1 MNRNITFK
9 RISSNGEVTTS
20 FNLKKNDVNSDRLAM
35 LFKLNSES
43 IFLYDTIAGLIVGQ
57 NVHGDIVSWEK
68 LLFFWLWL

>member
-35 LFKLNSES
+35 LFKLNSPELMKV
-43 IFLYDTIAGLIVGQ
+43 ILI
-57 NVHGDIVSWEK
+57 K
-68 LLFFWLWL
+68 LKHAILNLLLIKHILSNAAK

>member
-1 MNRNITFK
+1 MNRNIIFK

-43 IFLYDTIAGLIVGQ
+43 IFLTGEITNEG
-57 NVHGDIVSWEK
+57 N
-68 LLFFWLWL
+68 FN

>member
-35 LFKLNSES
+35 LFKLNSPELMKV
-43 IFLYDTIAGLIVGQ
+43 ILI
-57 NVHGDIVSWEK
+57 K
-68 LLFFWLWL
+68 LKHNCL